1 MKRFFT
7 ILLLI
12 AGASVTCF
20 AQSYKEAIE
29 NDPAKLA
36 GPFCVYDAAALPAV
50 TPAPEGYRPF
60 YISQFA
66 RHGARYGAG
75 CQGRTSGNSSSNEGI
90 GDGCGFDC

>member
-1 MKRFFT
+1 MKRFITVTFLS
-7 ILLLI
+7 IVVC
-12 AGASVTCF
+12 STCF

-66 RHGARYGAG
+66 RHGARY
-75 CQGRTSGNSSSNEGI
+75 CTSEY
-90 GDGCGFDC
+90 DALHDWLAKAD